1 MTDQK
6 PSPDNDPLSPIR
18 LQIMWDRLIAVV
30 EEQALTL
37 IRTGF
42 STSTREAGDLSAG
55 IFDISGDMLAQAV
68 TGTPGHVNSMAR
80 SVRHFLDRY
89 PIGEMA
95 DGDVFLT
102 NDPWKGTGHLHDFT
116 FLTPCFRDGALVALF
131 ASTCHVVDIGGRGM
145 TSDGRTIYEEGL
157 YIPLMRFAHGG
168 KIDQSVLDIVA
179 ANVREP
185 VQVIGDLHSLATC
198 NDLACQ
204 RLREMMEEFA
214 LSDFKRLGG
223 HILERSRVA
232 ALEAIRALPA
242 GVYRHQ
248 MRIDG
253 LEEPVD
259 LVAEMT
265 IGADG
270 IDVDFSGS
278 SGISSYGINVPLCY
292 TEAYATFGV
301 KCIVAPD
308 VPNNAGSL
316 ETIRITAPK
325 GSILNAEHP
334 APVAVRHVTG
344 QMLPDVV
351 FGCLHE
357 ALGDAVPAEGTSCL
371 WNLYAYG
378 GPGRVEADPKEVADA
393 QSFTVLSFHSGG
405 TGARPG
411 KDGLSATAFPSGVRN
426 VPVEVTEAMS
436 PLIVWRKEYRQDSGG
451 AGAYRGGLGQVM
463 ELSLL
468 EDAPFAFSALFDRI
482 DHPPRGR
489 DGGADGAG
497 GTIRLQSGTT
507 LSGKGTQTIPRG
519 DRVVI
524 EMPGGGGLGDART
537 RNTEDVVAD
546 LRAGL
551 ISKDAARSEYGIV
564 LTKQGDVDTQATER
578 LRHS

>member
-1 MTDQK
+1 MTDPIK
-6 PSPDNDPLSPIR
+6 DPLSPIR

-80 SVRHFLDRY
+80 SVRHFLDRF
-89 PIGEMA
+89 PILEMA

-116 FLTPCFRDGALVALF
+116 FLTPCFRDGVLIALF

-157 YIPLMRFAHGG
+157 YIPMMRFANAG
-168 KIDQSVLDIVA
+168 KVDQAVIDIVT

-185 VQVIGDLHSLATC
+185 IQVVGDLYSLATC
-198 NDLACQ
+198 NDLACR
-204 RLREMMEEFA
+204 RLCEMMDEFGI
-214 LSDFKRLGG
+214 SDLNRLGD
-223 HILERSRVA
+223 HILDRSRAA
-232 ALEAIRALPA
+232 ALDAIGKLPT

-253 LEEPVD
+253 LEKPVD

-265 IGADG
+265 ISADG

-316 ETIRITAPK
+316 ETIRITAPQD
-325 GSILNAEHP
+325 SILNAEHP

-357 ALGDAVPAEGTSCL
+357 ALEDAVPAEGTSCL

-378 GPGRVEADPKEVADA
+378 GPGRVDADPLLIADS
-393 QSFTVLSFHSGG
+393 QPFTVLSFHSGG

-426 VPVEVTEAMS
+426 VPVEVTETIS

-489 DGGADGAG
+489 NGGTDGAG
-497 GTIRLQSGTT
+497 GTISLKSGMP
-507 LSGKGTQTIPRG
+507 LSGKGTQTIPSGERL
-519 DRVVI
+519 VI
-524 EMPGGGGLGDART
+524 EMPGGGGLGEAKT
-537 RNTEDVVAD
+537 RNPAAVAADV
-546 LRAGL
+546 RAGL
-551 ISKDAARSEYGIV
+551 ISADAAKHQYGV
-564 LTKQGDVDTQATER
+564 SLTPEGDVDLMAAER
-578 LRHS
+578 QKNS

>member
-1 MTDQK
+1 MTD
-6 PSPDNDPLSPIR
+6 PVNDPLSPIR

-55 IFDISGDMLAQAV
+55 IFDTSGDMLAQAV

-80 SVRHFLDRY
+80 SVRHFLERFPVD
-89 PIGEMA
+89 EMA

-116 FLTPCFRDGALVALF
+116 FLTPCFHNGALVALF

-157 YIPLMRFAHGG
+157 YIPLMRFAHAG
-168 KIDQSVLDIVA
+168 KIDQAVIDIVT

-185 VQVIGDLHSLATC
+185 VQVVGDLHSLATC
-198 NDLACQ
+198 NDLACR
-204 RLREMMEEFA
+204 RLREMMDEFA
-214 LSDFKRLGG
+214 IADLDRLGS
-223 HILERSRVA
+223 HILDRSRTA
-232 ALEAIRALPA
+232 ALDAIRKLPE
-242 GVYRHQ
+242 GVYRHR

-270 IDVDFSGS
+270 IDVDFTGS

-316 ETIRITAPK
+316 ATIRITAPK

-357 ALGDAVPAEGTSCL
+357 ALGEAVPAEGTSCL

-378 GPGRVEADPKEVADA
+378 GPGRVDADPALLANA
-393 QSFTVLSFHSGG
+393 QPFTVLSFHSGG

-426 VPVEVTEAMS
+426 VPVEVTEAIS

-482 DHPPRGR
+482 EHPPRGR
-489 DGGADGAG
+489 AGGIDGAG
-497 GTIRLQSGTT
+497 GTIGLKSGAA
-507 LSGKGTQTIPRG
+507 LSGKGTQTIPSG
-519 DRVVI
+519 ERVVI
-524 EMPGGGGLGDART
+524 EMPGGGGLGDAST
-537 RNTEDVVAD
+537 RDPARVAAD
-546 LRAGL
+546 ARAGL
-551 ISKDAARSEYGIV
+551 ISTAAARDLYRIALTPEGNIDAA
-564 LTKQGDVDTQATER
+564 ATEQ
-578 LRHS
+578 LRNA

>member
-1 MTDQK
+1 
-6 PSPDNDPLSPIR
+6 
-18 LQIMWDRLIAVV
+18 
-30 EEQALTL
+30 
-37 IRTGF
+37 
-42 STSTREAGDLSAG
+42 
-55 IFDISGDMLAQAV
+55 
-68 TGTPGHVNSMAR
+68 
-80 SVRHFLDRY
+80 
-89 PIGEMA
+89 
-95 DGDVFLT
+95 
-102 NDPWKGTGHLHDFT
+102 
-116 FLTPCFRDGALVALF
+116 
-131 ASTCHVVDIGGRGM
+131 M